1 MRWNLG
7 GKANTD
13 KPGRCATDE
22 EMEKPLRF
30 KNEIKKEK
38 TVEEWTVGR
47 EAAYFQL
54 KPISTPTN

>member
-30 KNEIKKEK
+30 KNEIKKK
-38 TVEEWTVGR
+38 K
-47 EAAYFQL
+47 QL
-54 KPISTPTN
+54 RSGLWGGKLPISS